1 MTSAGAVSYP
11 VTKAAGLTSF
21 NPGPL
26 TRGPDGNIWFAD
38 PLAGIDIAGTIG
50 TVDIA
55 TNVAS
60 EYLDAADED
69 DDPDQPAHL
78 ARPEVRHR
86 DGGVHADR
94 HRNVR
99 ARSGPCRGARHS
111 GVGPDP
117 GGAAHPGL
125 SRHHLPHRDHRAD
138 ARPGLHADRA
148 DAGQRLHD
156 DDLPDHHRRPE
167 QRHRLHARGPGRGQ
181 QLHPHRLHR
190 HHAGIAGLQ
199 DHHRPRRQP
208 LVHRVQ
214 RHPDRQV
221 RRHDQAR
228 HRVRAAA
235 GTGDVDHERPGR
247 QPLVRRAQQRRLE
260 LGDRQDHDG
269 RRDHRV
275 QDDAGDRLDRRA

>member
-60 EYLDAADED
+60 EYSTPLMKTTIQISRRTSQ
-69 DDPDQPAHL
+69 DQKCDTG
-78 ARPEVRHR
+78 

-94 HRNVR
+94 HRNLR
-99 ARSGPCRGARHS
+99 PRSGPCRGARHP

-117 GGAAHPGL
+117 GGAADPGL

-138 ARPGLHADRA
+138 ARPGLHGDRA

-167 QRHRLHARGPGRGQ
+167 QRHRLHASRTRSRRTASSASSAPASRRDRRPTRSPPAPTATSGSPSTTAPGSASSTSRPSSPPSTGRCRRRRRRSRAARTATSGS
-181 QLHPHRLHR
+181 PS
-190 HHAGIAGLQ
+190 AAATA
-199 DHHRPRRQP
+199 RPR
-208 LVHRVQ
+208 
-214 RHPDRQV
+214 
-221 RRHDQAR
+221 
-228 HRVRAAA
+228 
-235 GTGDVDHERPGR
+235 
-247 QPLVRRAQQRRLE
+247 
-260 LGDRQDHDG
+260 
-269 RRDHRV
+269 
-275 QDDAGDRLDRRA
+275 